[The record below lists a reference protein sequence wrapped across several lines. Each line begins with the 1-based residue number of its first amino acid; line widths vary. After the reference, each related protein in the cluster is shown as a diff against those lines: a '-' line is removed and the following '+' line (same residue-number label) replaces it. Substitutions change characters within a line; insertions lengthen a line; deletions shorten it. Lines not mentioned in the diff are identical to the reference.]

1 MWTPSHIH
9 DFFFRRN
16 VESICY
22 HFIIILLIIKF
33 QEFPDAIAASSLMWL
48 SIVTAVAQVQSLA
61 QELPYV
67 TGAARKKNKKKQ
79 NKKKNKAEF

>member
-9 DFFFRRN
+9 DFFFRSN

-67 TGAARKKNKKKQ
+67 TGTARKKKNKT
-79 NKKKNKAEF
+79 KKNKAEF